1 MVVEDEPDI
10 ALILSEILSAFYE
23 VVVATNGLEAL
34 ERIARYEPDIT
45 VMDLMMPV
53 LDGFDT
59 TRAIKKDARY
69 THMPVLFLTARKDN
83 QAVRQALLSGG
94 DMYLEKPFNPPELL
108 ERIQEI
114 VAKNRV
120 MPRNKQYTVPEVNA
134 HFEAM
139 ANAPP
144 PAPVKSKSKME
155 TRPPRPLTEQM
166 AAHAATPRV
175 RILAVDDDND
185 VLNFTQTILA
195 EDYEIITTY
204 DSETAPDKI
213 IAYQPDILLLDIQ
226 MPKLNGFHLSHLI
239 RLNRRLRGAKIIFV
253 SSRSDQSAMETAFN
267 LGASE
272 YLEKPFTPEQLK
284 RKLRDVTMKAD
295 FARGKK
301 RIEYREILRRESQSS
316 QM

>member
-1 MVVEDEPDI
+1 MIVEDEPDI
-10 ALILSEILSAFYE
+10 ALILSEILSTHYE
-23 VVVATNGLEAL
+23 VTVATNGLEAL
-34 ERIARYEPDIT
+34 ERLGRYEPDLT

-69 THMPVLFLTARKDN
+69 AHMPVLFLTARKDN
-83 QAVRQALLSGG
+83 QSVREALLSGG

-108 ERIQEI
+108 ERIQEL
-114 VAKNRV
+114 VSKNRV
-120 MPRNKQYTVPEVNA
+120 MPRNKQYTVDEVNA
-134 HFEAM
+134 YFEAQ
-139 ANAPP
+139 ANALPP
-144 PAPVKSKSKME
+144 PPVHHKSKME
-155 TRPPRPLTEQM
+155 TRPPRPLTEQL
-166 AAHAATPRV
+166 AAHAAEPRV
-175 RILAVDDDND
+175 RILAVDDDGD
-185 VLNFTQTILA
+185 VLNFTRTILG
-195 EDYEIITTY
+195 EEYEIIISA

-253 SSRSDQSAMETAFN
+253 SSRSDRGSLETAFN

-284 RKLRDVTMKAD
+284 RKLRDVTTKPD
-295 FARGKK
+295 FQRGKK
-301 RIEYREILRRESQSS
+301 RIDYREILRRESQST
-316 QM
+316 QI